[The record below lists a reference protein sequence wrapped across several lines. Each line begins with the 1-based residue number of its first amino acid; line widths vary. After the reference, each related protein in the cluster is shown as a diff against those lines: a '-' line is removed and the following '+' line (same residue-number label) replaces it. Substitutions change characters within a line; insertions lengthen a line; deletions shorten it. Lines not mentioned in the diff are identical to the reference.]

1 MDRARFKKS
10 DSRGSEASVPL
21 TIQLVQGPLIDEGKR
36 WGTMLVEGS
45 NGLPLLLID
54 QRVSAEVKEKGIEC
68 AMAVVA
74 SESGTCREGD
84 APSDDSTAQT
94 FAHSMA
100 RRLMPGNKS
109 APLAARLENPSN
121 AATTKSTAA
130 APPRRRGGAV
140 APIE

>member
-1 MDRARFKKS
+1 MNRRMFKKS
-10 DSRGSEASVPL
+10 ESGASGESVPL
-21 TIQLVQGPLIDEGKR
+21 TIQLVPGPLISKGKR

-45 NGLPLLLID
+45 DGLPLLLIN
-54 QRVSAEVKEKGIEC
+54 QGVSAEVKEKGIEC

-100 RRLMPGNKS
+100 RKR
-109 APLAARLENPSN
+109 
-121 AATTKSTAA
+121 ATY
-130 APPRRRGGAV
+130 RRWRR
-140 APIE
+140 ER